1 MTVLDRPD
9 ASTSEP
15 EVAAEWLWQ
24 LEQALAR
31 GDVAAAAGLFVP
43 DGHWRDVLVFTWH
56 LHTFSG
62 RDHIVSMLD
71 EKLAATAPTGFRL
84 HQRTA
89 PRPVQRAGVDAV
101 EALFDFETAVGH
113 GKGVVRLVRDR
124 DGVVRAWTLLTALQE
139 LRGCEER
146 RGDRRPRGE
155 EYSRNFGGANWLD
168 KRRAEQE
175 YRDRDPAV
183 LVVGGGQAGL
193 GVAAR
198 LKTIGVDALIVD
210 RMERVG
216 DNWRNRYHSL
226 TLHNE
231 VWVNSLPYLPFP
243 DTWPVYVPKDKLA
256 NWFEAYVEIM
266 ELNFWTSTEFVSGK
280 YDESAKRWDVRL
292 RRGDGSERVMHPRHV
307 VMAWGVSGVPSIPDI
322 PGLEDFEGTTM
333 HSGAFVDGSEWAG
346 RKALVFGTGNSAH
359 DVAQDLYSH
368 GAQVT
373 MVQRNSTTV
382 VNVEP
387 TAQRIYSLYSE
398 GPPIEDCDLV
408 LASIP
413 YPMLVQGYKLG
424 AADMAEED
432 KELVEGLEAIGF
444 RTDWGEDATGF
455 QMKYLR
461 RGGGYYLNVGC
472 SDLLIEG
479 EIGLLQYSDMDR
491 LTAEGAL
498 LRDGTTVPADL
509 VVLATGYKSQ
519 QELLRTLCGDEIADK
534 VGPIWGFDAA
544 GELRNMWKRTPQEG
558 LWFMAGS
565 LAQCRIFSRYLA
577 VQIKAVEDGLI
588 EPTMPAEAMAV
599 EREEVVVPTPAE
611 PSSVGAGV

>member
-1 MTVLDRPD
+1 MTVVDRPGT
-9 ASTSEP
+9 STSVEDLT
-15 EVAAEWLWQ
+15 AGWLRDF
-24 LEQALAR
+24 EQALAG
-31 GDVAAAAGLFVP
+31 GDVDAATELFTSG
-43 DGHWRDVLVFTWH
+43 GHWRDVLALTWH
-56 LHTFSG
+56 LHTLTG
-62 RDHIVSMLD
+62 RDRIRELLN
-71 EKLAATAPTGFRL
+71 EKLSATAPRGFR
-84 HQRTA
+84 
-89 PRPVQRAGVDAV
+89 PRPGSPPRAVQRAGVDAI
-101 EALFDFETAVGH
+101 EALFDFDTAVGA
-113 GKGVVRLVRDR
+113 GKGVVRLVRER
-124 DGVVRAWTLLTALQE
+124 DGVLRAWTLLTALQE
-139 LRGCEER
+139 LRGFEDR

-198 LKTIGVDALIVD
+198 LKTIGVDTLIVD

-231 VWVNSLPYLPFP
+231 VWVNSLPYVPFP

-256 NWFEAYVEIM
+256 NWFEAYVETM
-266 ELNFWTSTEFVSGK
+266 ELNFWTSTEFVSGT
-280 YDESAKRWDVRL
+280 YDGQAQRWDVRL
-292 RRGDGSERVMHPRHV
+292 RRGDGTERVMHPRHV

-322 PGLEDFEGTTM
+322 PGMADFEGTTL
-333 HSGAFVDGSEWAG
+333 HSGAFTDGREWDG
-346 RKALVFGTGNSAH
+346 KKAIVFGTGNSGH

-373 MVQRNSTTV
+373 MVQRSSTTV

-387 TAQRIYSLYSE
+387 TAQKIYSLYSE

-413 YPMLVQGYKLG
+413 YPMLVQGYQLG

-432 KELVEGLEAIGF
+432 GELVRGLEAIGF

-479 EIGLLQYSDMDR
+479 EIGLLQYSDMER

-519 QELLRTLCGDEIADK
+519 QELLRTLCGDEIADR

-577 VQIKAVEDGLI
+577 VQIKAVEEGLI
-588 EPTMPAEAMAV
+588 EPAMPAEALAV
-599 EREEVVVPTPAE
+599 PREEVVAAAPTTPA
-611 PSSVGAGV
+611 SVGAGV